1 MSKLGQ
7 YLKQNQRLSPQQIQL
22 MKLLQVPTALLEERI
37 SIEIQENPALENN
50 AEENEKSLDE
60 KTEDEIERET
70 AEEINE
76 YEEISNDNY
85 EIDVSNYLKD
95 DDEGYGNLNSFYSN
109 DDDEDNMPSN
119 QFKIEES
126 FHDNLYKQV
135 ALINIS
141 ENKRKVADFLIGS
154 LDDDGYLRRDI
165 QSLIDDLAF
174 RQNIVIDKPSLLEV
188 INAVQQID
196 PAGIAA
202 RDLQECLLIQLRRKP
217 QNIIIKKAIE
227 IFEHHFEAFTK
238 KHYDKISKALQ
249 IDDEELKIIIQE
261 IVHLNPRPGQEF
273 TPRNEVQS
281 FMIPD
286 FYVVNDNGELQ
297 VELNSKNAPELKI
310 SNNYKSMLKEYSES
324 DKKNSEQ
331 REAVVFIKQKIDSA
345 RWFIDAVKQRQQ
357 TLFLTMQSI
366 CRIQEEFFLTGD
378 ETQLRPMILKDI
390 SDRTSL
396 DISTVSRVVNSKFV
410 QTEFGTYKLK
420 YFFSESLTKDDG
432 EEVSTRE
439 VKTIL
444 TEEIEKENKQK
455 PLSDDKL
462 TQILQEKGYNVAR
475 RTIAKYRE
483 QLNIPVARLRK
494 EL

>member
-1 MSKLGQ
+1 M
-7 YLKQNQRLSPQQIQL
+7 
-22 MKLLQVPTALLEERI
+22 
-37 SIEIQENPALENN
+37 ENN
-50 AEENEKSLDE
+50 AEENEKTLEE
-60 KTEDEIERET
+60 KTEEDLAKET
-70 AEEINE
+70 AEDINE
-76 YEEISNDNY
+76 FEQLDNDNF
-85 EIDVSNYLKD
+85 EIDVSSYLKED

-109 DDDEDNMPSN
+109 DEDEEKTPSN

-126 FHDNLYKQV
+126 FHEYLYKQV
-135 ALINIS
+135 ALLIIS

-188 INAVQQID
+188 ISAVQQID
-196 PAGIAA
+196 PPGISA
-202 RDLQECLLIQLRRKP
+202 RDLQECLLIQLKRKQ
-217 QNIIIKKAIE
+217 QNVIVKKAIE
-227 IFEHHFEAFTK
+227 IFEHHFDSFTK
-238 KHYDKISKALQ
+238 KHYDKITKALQ

-286 FYVVNDNGELQ
+286 FYIVNENGELH
-297 VELNSKNAPELKI
+297 VELNAKNAPDLKI
-310 SNNYKSMLKEYSES
+310 SNNYKMMLKEYSAG

-410 QTEFGTYKLK
+410 QTEFGTFKLK

>member
-1 MSKLGQ
+1 
-7 YLKQNQRLSPQQIQL
+7 
-22 MKLLQVPTALLEERI
+22 
-37 SIEIQENPALENN
+37 
-50 AEENEKSLDE
+50 
-60 KTEDEIERET
+60 
-70 AEEINE
+70 
-76 YEEISNDNY
+76 
-85 EIDVSNYLKD
+85 
-95 DDEGYGNLNSFYSN
+95 
-109 DDDEDNMPSN
+109 
-119 QFKIEES
+119 
-126 FHDNLYKQV
+126 
-135 ALINIS
+135 
-141 ENKRKVADFLIGS
+141 
-154 LDDDGYLRRDI
+154 
-165 QSLIDDLAF
+165 
-174 RQNIVIDKPSLLEV
+174 
-188 INAVQQID
+188 
-196 PAGIAA
+196 
-202 RDLQECLLIQLRRKP
+202 
-217 QNIIIKKAIE
+217 
-227 IFEHHFEAFTK
+227 
-238 KHYDKISKALQ
+238 
-249 IDDEELKIIIQE
+249 
-261 IVHLNPRPGQEF
+261 
-273 TPRNEVQS
+273 
-281 FMIPD
+281 MIPD
-286 FYVVNDNGELQ
+286 FYVVNENGELH
-297 VELNSKNAPELKI
+297 VELNSKIAPDLKI
-310 SNNYKSMLKEYSES
+310 SNNYKTMLKEYSAG

-410 QTEFGTYKLK
+410 QTEFGTFKLK